1 MTYFMKS
8 GNTIKLADK
17 ANVEVSVDLAPST
30 YVVKYN
36 NVMKEF
42 YLVEMESFSIPSKL
56 YGDTTK
62 NSARIIN
69 TFKDRPNTTGVLMAG
84 EKGSGKSLLAKSVCV
99 NALNLKIPVIV
110 VNEPYC
116 GTEFNKFIQDIN
128 TEAVVFIDEFEKMYV
143 REDQEKLLTLLDGSF
158 DSKKLFLLTC
168 NSVGR
173 VDSFMKNRPGR
184 IYYLFDFIGLE
195 PEFIREYCEDV
206 LINKDHTDGVI
217 TASAMFEQFN
227 FDMLKAMVEEMNR
240 YNENASDVMK
250 FINARP
256 AQSESHKFAVT
267 SLTVNGVGVKGK
279 SDEHVWVNPLTT
291 VFDVDV
297 DTDPEDDEAE
307 IIGYS
312 FQPSNIIKINK
323 DTGSYVYR
331 KETDEGVVVLEI
343 KPESTNK
350 MFDYT
355 RLLV

>member
-17 ANVEVSVDLAPST
+17 ANVEVSVDLAPCT
-30 YVVKYN
+30 YVVNYN
-36 NVMKEF
+36 SMMKEF
-42 YLVEMESFSIPSKL
+42 YLVEMESFSIPTKL
-56 YGDTTK
+56 YGDTSRNTD
-62 NSARIIN
+62 RIIN

-99 NALNLKIPVIV
+99 SALNMNIPVIV

-128 TEAVVFIDEFEKMYV
+128 TEAVVFIDEFEKMYA

-168 NSVGR
+168 NSAGR

-184 IYYLFDFIGLE
+184 IYYLFDFNGLE
-195 PEFIREYCEDV
+195 SEFIREYCEDV
-206 LINKDHTDGVI
+206 LINKDNIDGVI

-240 YNENASDVMK
+240 YNEKASDVMK

-256 AQSESHKFAVT
+256 AQSEVQKFMVT
-267 SLTVNGVGVKGK
+267 SLTVNGVQVEGK
-279 SDEHVWVNPLTT
+279 VDPHVWVNPLATN
-291 VFDVDV
+291 FEVDV
-297 DTDPEDDEAE
+297 DTDPNDEEAE
-307 IIGYS
+307 LVEYK
-312 FQPSNIIKINK
+312 FVPSDIVKINK

-331 KETDEGVVVLEI
+331 KEDEGEIVVLEI
-343 KPESTNK
+343 KPDSVNK